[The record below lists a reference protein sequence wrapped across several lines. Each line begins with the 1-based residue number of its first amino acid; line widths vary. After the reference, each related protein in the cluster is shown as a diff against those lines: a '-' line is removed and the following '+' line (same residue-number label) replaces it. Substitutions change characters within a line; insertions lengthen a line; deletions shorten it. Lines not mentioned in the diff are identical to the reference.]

1 MREVYAQ
8 LSELKGELQHMR
20 HLRTQQSEYSSGD
33 DEDEEEDSEEGEEGS
48 ESGPFSEGA
57 GDKLL
62 TGLEQRYQR
71 LMRAGTILQQK

>member
-1 MREVYAQ
+1 
-8 LSELKGELQHMR
+8 MR

-33 DEDEEEDSEEGEEGS
+33 EDEEEESDEEVEGS

-71 LMRAGTILQQK
+71 LMRAGTILQ